1 MLTRRSLITIP
12 AALLAQG
19 DEPTFRGGVAVV
31 RVDVQVLNGNSAVTG
46 LTRDDFVVQEQ
57 GQPQAIR
64 YFGSEELPLDLLLL
78 LDVSISMAPHVSRVV
93 EEAHGALG
101 LLRPGDRVGAM
112 VFDRE
117 ARLRLPYEGAIDK
130 VRDGLDEALHRES
143 FRGGTDIHFGLY
155 EAAKYVRRHARPG
168 ARRAVIIL
176 TDDRTERA
184 RKDALVLR
192 GFNQADAVLCSL
204 VVDLKKNHGDTE
216 KAGVESLSAQT
227 GGDSF
232 RATNAADWF
241 RTTLERLRLRYAL
254 GFHLPE
260 GLTAGTSRLLQV
272 DLSSDARQRNP
283 RAVVQARKTYIVPDP
298 PPMTSSADASPVA
311 RSGPSS
317 RQ

>member
-1 MLTRRSLITIP
+1 MLTRRSVISLP
-12 AALLAQG
+12 AALLAQA

-31 RVDVQVLNGNSAVTG
+31 RADIQVLNGNLAVTG
-46 LTRDDFVVQEQ
+46 LTRDDFIVREQ
-57 GQPQAIR
+57 GQPQTIR
-64 YFGSEELPLDLLLL
+64 YFGSEELPLDVLLL

-101 LLRPGDRVGAM
+101 VLRAGDRVAAM

-117 ARLRLPYEGAIDK
+117 ARTRLAYESSIEK

-155 EAAKYVRRHARPG
+155 EAAKYVRRYARPE

-192 GFNQADAVLCSL
+192 GFNQADAVLCAL

-216 KAGVESLSAQT
+216 PGGVEGLAAQT

-232 RATNAADWF
+232 RARNAADWF
-241 RTTLERLRLRYAL
+241 RTTLQRLRQRYAI
-254 GFHLPE
+254 GFHLPD
-260 GLTAGTSRLLQV
+260 GLTPGTARMLQV
-272 DLSSDARQRNP
+272 DLAPEARRRHP

-298 PPMTSSADASPVA
+298 PSTTNSTSA
-311 RSGPSS
+311 
-317 RQ
+317 